1 MTKVIVVI
9 GGGAAGFFG
18 AITSA
23 KTCPHSHVILLEK
36 TRSLLTKVKVS
47 GGGRCNVTHACFD
60 PKELI
65 KNYPRGSKELLGPFH
80 QFQPQDTIEWFE
92 ARGVTLKTE
101 DDGRMFPI
109 TDSSETI
116 INCLQEEAKKTGVDI
131 RLQQSIEKIEKKEQG
146 FTIHFSSGE
155 TLTCDKILLATGS
168 SQEGYRI
175 AESLGHTIV
184 PPVPSLFTFNIP
196 DSPLSQL
203 SGISVDPV
211 LLKIEETNLKQQG
224 PLLITHWGFS
234 GPAALKLSAWG
245 ARILHKMEYKA
256 NLSINWLPKQ
266 ENLSA
271 YFIRLKAD
279 SPHHN
284 ISLLNPPT
292 IAKQLWKELL
302 IKAQIDP
309 HKKMKDL
316 PDKHLLTLASFLQND
331 IYQIQGK
338 TTYKQEFVI
347 CGGIALDEV
356 NFKTM
361 ESKKCPGLYFAGEIL
376 DIDGVTGGFNFQNA
390 WTTSWIAGSN

>member
-1 MTKVIVVI
+1 MSKTIVII

-23 KTCPHSHVILLEK
+23 KTHPDAHVILLEK

-47 GGGRCNVTHACFD
+47 GGGRCNVTHSCFE

-65 KNYPRGSKELLGPFH
+65 KNYPRGSKELLGSFH
-80 QFQPQDTIEWFE
+80 QFQPRDTIEWFE
-92 ARGVTLKTE
+92 SRGVSIKKE
-101 DDGRMFPI
+101 DDGRMFPV
-109 TDSSETI
+109 TDKSETI
-116 INCLQEEAKKTGVDI
+116 INCLQEEAKKTGVEI
-131 RLQQSIEKIEKKEQG
+131 RLQQAIEKIERKETG
-146 FTIHFSSGE
+146 FEIHFSASPP
-155 TLTCDKILLATGS
+155 LICDKILLATGS
-168 SQEGYRI
+168 SGEGYRL

-196 DSPLSQL
+196 DSPLHEL
-203 SGISVDPV
+203 SGISADPV
-211 LLKIEETNLKQQG
+211 ALTIVGTNLKQQG

-234 GPAALKLSAWG
+234 GPAALKTSAWG
-245 ARILHKMEYKA
+245 ARTLHQMGYKA
-256 NLSINWLPKQ
+256 TLSINWLPKQ
-266 ENLSA
+266 DNLSA
-271 YFIRLKAD
+271 YLLLLKERNA
-279 SPHHN
+279 HQN

-292 IAKQLWKELL
+292 LAKQLWKELL
-302 IKAQIDP
+302 IKAKIDP

-316 PDKHLLTLASFLQND
+316 SNKQLTDLASFLQND
-331 IYQIQGK
+331 LYKIDGK

-347 CGGIALDEV
+347 CGGIALNEV

-390 WTTSWIAGSN
+390 WTTGWIAGSN